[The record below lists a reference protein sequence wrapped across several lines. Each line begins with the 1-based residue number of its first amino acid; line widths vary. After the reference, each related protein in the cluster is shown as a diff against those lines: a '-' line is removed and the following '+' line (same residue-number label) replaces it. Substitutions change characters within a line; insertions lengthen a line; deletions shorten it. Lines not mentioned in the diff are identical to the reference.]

1 MQILDCYQT
10 SKVNSEA
17 FGFAFKQATSTKVK
31 VEELDELM
39 QIFRKKKWTQQQW
52 YSQVNTKGVAF
63 DPSLQL
69 DPFIIESIQWHT

>member
-39 QIFRKKKWTQQQW
+39 QLFRKKKM
-52 YSQVNTKGVAF
+52 NTTTMVFTGEHKR
-63 DPSLQL
+63 S
-69 DPFIIESIQWHT
+69 SI